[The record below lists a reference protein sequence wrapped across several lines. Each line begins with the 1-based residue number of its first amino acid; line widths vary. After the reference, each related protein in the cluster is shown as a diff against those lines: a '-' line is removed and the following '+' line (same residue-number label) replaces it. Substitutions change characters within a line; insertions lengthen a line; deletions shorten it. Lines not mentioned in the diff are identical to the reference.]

1 MTVHIAQPPVLRFHS
16 ATAAFRSGA
25 DSPRDYLERCLA
37 TIAEREPTVHAWA
50 ALNEDAARQAADQ
63 SSKRWRDGAPLSRID
78 GMPIGIKD
86 LLETRDLPTQ
96 MGCAAYDGNFPR
108 RDNAAVWALR
118 QAGAVIVGKTVTSEL
133 GGTHPGPTTNPFDP
147 ARTPGGS
154 SSGSAAAVGAGMVP
168 AAIGTQVVGSII
180 RPASYCGN
188 WALKPSQG
196 AINRGERQ
204 ATSMSTHG
212 VHAACP
218 KDMWLV
224 AIAIARRAGGDPGK
238 APLAGPDAVPAPHRP
253 FAVGV
258 METEGWAGL
267 DASSRAAFE
276 GFLGRLVATGV
287 PVVRRLDRFEEQ
299 LSGVREL
306 TLAITGWENHWGLRN
321 LVAERSDGVSA
332 RAKAVLAAAEKLG
345 PDGYAELVRCR
356 EEVRRAHAALASEL
370 DVVVSLASPG
380 PAPLWSGDV
389 PGKPLA
395 QWPTGDPVFNAP
407 SSLLGAPVVTVPLLT
422 VDGLP
427 VGIQVMGQPGSDARV
442 TAIARWLAD
451 RVGSVAD
458 SPYLDTA
465 ATRPQGAD
473 GMPQQADST
482 RM

>member
-1 MTVHIAQPPVLRFHS
+1 MTVQ
-16 ATAAFRSGA
+16 AFSTGE
-25 DSPRDYLERCLA
+25 DSPRDYLERCLH
-37 TIAEREPTVHAWA
+37 TIAEREPTVRAWV
-50 ALNEDAARQAADQ
+50 ALNADRARQAADQ
-63 SSKRWRDGAPLSRID
+63 STKRWRDGTPLSPID
-78 GMPIGIKD
+78 GLPIGIKD

-118 QAGAVIVGKTVTSEL
+118 QAGAVILGKTVTSEL

-212 VHAACP
+212 VHAARAE
-218 KDMWLV
+218 DMWLV
-224 AIAIARRAGGDPGK
+224 AIAIARRAGGDPGM
-238 APLAGPDAVPAPHRP
+238 APLAGPDAVPEPHRP

-258 METEGWAGL
+258 METEGWVGL

-276 GFLGRLVATGV
+276 AFLDRLAGTGV
-287 PVVRRLDRFEEQ
+287 PVVRRFDRFEA
-299 LSGVREL
+299 LLAGVREL
-306 TLAITGWENHWGLRN
+306 TLDITGWENHWGLRN
-321 LVAERSDGVSA
+321 LVAQHPDGVSA
-332 RAKAVLAAAEKLG
+332 RAKAVLEAAEKLG
-345 PDGYAELVRCR
+345 VDGYAELLRR
-356 EEVRRAHAALASEL
+356 RAEVRRAHAALASEV

-380 PAPLWSGDV
+380 PAPLRSDDL
-389 PGKPLA
+389 PGEPLS

-407 SSLLGAPVVTVPLLT
+407 SSLLGAPVVTVPVLS

-442 TAIARWLAD
+442 TAIARW
-451 RVGSVAD
+451 VAV
-458 SPYLDTA
+458 TA
-465 ATRPQGAD
+465 AARED
-473 GMPQQADST
+473 GH
-482 RM
+482 